1 VKLLPGLSRPTLP
14 RPQKFGLVNNG
25 FVARGGIGWFTRQV
39 FTRTAVDQLPA
50 HLEQQ
55 YGIEVAQVTALDAGV
70 YRVARTGGADWV
82 ARVFPAARPV
92 SAAEGDTR
100 VLRALAQGGF
110 PAERCAAESPVS
122 VLDGQAVLVTEF
134 VAGMRPRGNGRTYAI
149 LGALLGRLHARPGD
163 GLPPGGGW
171 HHLALS
177 GTPADEIA
185 TARSLLA
192 ELESAAGAR
201 DADGFAVLDEA
212 LEAAAATTVGLPEA
226 FVHPDFVPVNALT
239 PADDLDAH
247 PTIVDWANAG
257 RGPRVWSLG
266 FVLWAAG
273 ARDLRLVDAFMSR
286 YRRHVSLTEAELAAL
301 PVAIA
306 ARPLTMSIWSL
317 AVGRGQAGQAG
328 SDHHAVARQAQ
339 EIASRTRRAFDAD

>member
-1 VKLLPGLSRPTLP
+1 V
-14 RPQKFGLVNNG
+14 LVNNG

-39 FTRTAVDQLPA
+39 FTRTAVDQLPT

-55 YGIEVAQVTALDAGV
+55 YGIEVAGVTELDVGV
-70 YRVARTGGADWV
+70 YRVAQAGASDWA

-110 PAERCAAESPVS
+110 PAERCVAESPVS
-122 VLDGQAVLVTEF
+122 VLAGQPVLVTEF
-134 VAGMRPRGNGRTYAI
+134 VAGERPRGNGRTYAI

-171 HHLALS
+171 HHLALE
-177 GTPADEIA
+177 GTPIDEVA
-185 TARSLLA
+185 AARSLLA
-192 ELESAAGAR
+192 ELESQAGAA

-212 LEAAAATTVGLPEA
+212 LAAAAATTVGLPES
-226 FVHPDFVPVNALT
+226 FVHPDFVPVNAVT
-239 PADDLDAH
+239 PADDPDGH
-247 PTIVDWANAG
+247 PAIVDWTNAG

-273 ARDLRLVDAFMSR
+273 ARDLRLVDAFVSR
-286 YRRHVSLTEAELAAL
+286 YRRHVSLENAELAAL

-317 AVGRGQAGQAG
+317 AVGRGQVAQAVQ
-328 SDHHAVARQAQ
+328 DHNAVARQAQ
-339 EIASRTRRAFDAD
+339 EIASRARRAFNAE

>member
-1 VKLLPGLSRPTLP
+1 MLL
-14 RPQKFGLVNNG
+14 
-25 FVARGGIGWFTRQV
+25 VARGGIGWFTGQV
-39 FTRTAVDQLPA
+39 FARTAIDQLPA

-55 YGIEVAQVTALDAGV
+55 YGIEVAGVTELDVGV
-70 YRVARTGGADWV
+70 YRVTQAEASDWV

-92 SAAEGDTR
+92 SAAEGDAR
-100 VLRALAQGGF
+100 VLQALAQGGF
-110 PAERCAAESPVS
+110 PAERCAAGSPVS

-134 VAGMRPRGNGRTYAI
+134 LAGERPRGNGRTYAI
-149 LGALLGRLHARPGD
+149 LGALLGRLHARAGE

-171 HHLALS
+171 HHLALA

-185 TARSLLA
+185 VAQSLLA
-192 ELESAAGAR
+192 ELEAAAGVR

-226 FVHPDFVPVNALT
+226 FVHPDFVPVNAIT
-239 PADDLDAH
+239 RPDEAEGP
-247 PTIVDWANAG
+247 PTIVDWTNAG

-273 ARDLRLVDAFMSR
+273 ARDLRLVDAFVSR
-286 YRRHVSLTEAELAAL
+286 YRRHASLAEAELAAL

-306 ARPLTMSIWSL
+306 ARPLTMSIWGL
-317 AVGRGQAGQAG
+317 AVGRGQVAKAG

-339 EIASRTRRAFDAD
+339 EIASRARRAFDAD

>member
-1 VKLLPGLSRPTLP
+1 MLP
-14 RPQKFGLVNNG
+14 
-25 FVARGGIGWFTRQV
+25 VARGGIGWFTRQV
-39 FTRTAVDQLPA
+39 FARTAVDQLPA

-55 YGIEVAQVTALDAGV
+55 YGIEVAGVTGLDVGV

-92 SAAEGDTR
+92 SAAEGDAR
-100 VLRALAQGGF
+100 VLQALAQGGF
-110 PAERCAAESPVS
+110 PAERCAAGSPVS

-149 LGALLGRLHARPGD
+149 LGALLGRLHARPGE

-171 HHLALS
+171 HHLALA
-177 GTPADEIA
+177 GTPADEVA
-185 TARSLLA
+185 VARSLLA
-192 ELESAAGAR
+192 ELESSAGAR
-201 DADGFAVLDEA
+201 DANGFAVLDQA
-212 LEAAAATTVGLPEA
+212 LAAAAASTVGLPEA
-226 FVHPDFVPVNALT
+226 FVHPDFVPVNAITRPDELAG
-239 PADDLDAH
+239 P
-247 PTIVDWANAG
+247 PTIVDWTNAG

-273 ARDLRLVDAFMSR
+273 ARDLRLVDAFVSR
-286 YRRHVSLTEAELAAL
+286 YRRHVLLTDAELDAL

-306 ARPLTMSIWSL
+306 ARPLTMSVWSL
-317 AVGRGQAGQAG
+317 AVGRGQVAKAG

-339 EIASRTRRAFDAD
+339 EIASRARQAFDAE

>member
-1 VKLLPGLSRPTLP
+1 MLP
-14 RPQKFGLVNNG
+14 
-25 FVARGGIGWFTRQV
+25 VARGGIGWFTRQV

-50 HLEQQ
+50 HLEQH
-55 YGIEVAQVTALDAGV
+55 YGIEVTGVTGLDVGV

-92 SAAEGDTR
+92 SAAEGDAR
-100 VLRALAQGGF
+100 MLQALAQGGF
-110 PAERCAAESPVS
+110 PAERCAAGSPVS

-149 LGALLGRLHARPGD
+149 LGALLGRLHARGGE
-163 GLPPGGGW
+163 GLAPGGGW
-171 HHLALS
+171 HHLVLA
-177 GTPADEIA
+177 GTPADEVA
-185 TARSLLA
+185 VARSLLA
-192 ELESAAGAR
+192 ELEAAAGAR

-226 FVHPDFVPVNALT
+226 FVHPDFVPVNAIT
-239 PADDLDAH
+239 RPDDAAGA
-247 PTIVDWANAG
+247 PTIVDWTNAG

-273 ARDLRLVDAFMSR
+273 ARDLRLVDAFVSR
-286 YRRHVSLTEAELAAL
+286 YQRHVSLTDAELDAL

-306 ARPLTMSIWSL
+306 ARPLTMSIWGL
-317 AVGRGQAGQAG
+317 AVGRGQVAKAG

-339 EIASRTRRAFDAD
+339 EIAARTRQAFDAE